1 MNDKN
6 DATHPVQDVAD
17 LLGDTFP
24 GHTMQ
29 RLRSPDGKYSYNY
42 VSPSI
47 EDSLGLDPTELMKAV
62 AVDHSWIHPEDRPRF
77 IAALEH
83 SADMLTPLD
92 EEVRVEQ
99 ANGNYKWV
107 RSIGRPRRRDDG
119 SVIWDGVAL
128 DVTDRREA
136 LEALE
141 RTLSRARQNEV
152 SEGRFAFI
160 AATDFLAPLSQLR
173 QSIQTLRQSGGDGP
187 IKIEAAIGEVSA
199 RFEAFE
205 KAVSATR
212 DLVQAGT
219 KQRSSAGSSGSLNTT
234 RKGLTRRQNEILELV
249 RQGASNRHIAESL
262 GISEGTVKLHV
273 SAILKRLKVRNRTEA
288 AQLPD

>member
-1 MNDKN
+1 MNDSDN
-6 DATHPVQDVAD
+6 LLHPVQDVAD

-29 RLRSPDGKYSYNY
+29 RRRSPDGTYSYNY
-42 VSPSI
+42 VSPGI
-47 EDSLGLDPTELMKAV
+47 EDSLGLDPTELMKAE
-62 AVDHSWIHPEDRPRF
+62 AVDHSWIHPEDRSRF

-83 SADMLTPLD
+83 SADTLSPLD
-92 EEVRVEQ
+92 QEVRVEQ
-99 ANGNYKWV
+99 TNGDYKWV
-107 RSIGRPRRRDDG
+107 RSIGRPRRQSDG

-141 RTLSRARQNEV
+141 RTLSQARQNEI

-173 QSIQTLRQSGGDGP
+173 QSIQTLRQSGRDDP
-187 IKIEAAIGEVSA
+187 IKIETAIGDVSA

-212 DLVQAGT
+212 DLVHAET
-219 KQRSSAGSSGSLNTT
+219 KHRSSAGPSGSLNAT
-234 RKGLTRRQNEILELV
+234 RKSLTRRQNEILELV

-288 AQLPD
+288 ARLPG